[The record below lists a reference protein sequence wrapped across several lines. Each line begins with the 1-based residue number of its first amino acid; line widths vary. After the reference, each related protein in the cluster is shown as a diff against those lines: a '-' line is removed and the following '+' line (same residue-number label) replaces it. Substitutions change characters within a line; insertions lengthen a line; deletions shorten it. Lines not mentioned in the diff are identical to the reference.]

1 MTIKLRP
8 SISTLLFDWDGTIVD
23 SAHVGLAA
31 YQKTFAELDAAFSQ
45 EIYEATYS
53 PNWYATYEALGLPK
67 EKWSQADDLWQ
78 IHYDHQAARMIEGAA
93 DTLLTLRGRGYRL
106 GVVTSGNQGRVTREV
121 EQFGLA
127 DLFEVVICHVTSTLP
142 AGSPI
147 PKVWRS
153 RWRDSAINPK
163 GLLTSVTLLKIF

>member
-23 SAHVGLAA
+23 SAHLGLAA

-78 IHYDHQAARMIEGAA
+78 IHYDQEITMRAIIRRLTDDFSNFEKKSIE
-93 DTLLTLRGRGYRL
+93 YR
-106 GVVTSGNQGRVTREV
+106 
-121 EQFGLA
+121 
-127 DLFEVVICHVTSTLP
+127 DI
-142 AGSPI
+142 
-147 PKVWRS
+147 
-153 RWRDSAINPK
+153 
-163 GLLTSVTLLKIF
+163 

>member
-1 MTIKLRP
+1 
-8 SISTLLFDWDGTIVD
+8 
-23 SAHVGLAA
+23 
-31 YQKTFAELDAAFSQ
+31 
-45 EIYEATYS
+45 
-53 PNWYATYEALGLPK
+53 LPK

-127 DLFEVVICHVTSTLP
+127 DLFEVVICHEHITRRKPHPEGLEIALARLGNQPEGSAYIGDAPENILMGKQANILTVGVRSNYPTSARLL
-142 AGSPI
+142 S
-147 PKVWRS
+147 
-153 RWRDSAINPK
+153 SAPDIYLESITDRPVHFSGASK
-163 GLLTSVTLLKIF
+163 PE